1 VDRRL
6 PTLALVLALSACGQG
21 VQPAAVPSPSPSPAV
36 TTTAPSP
43 TVAPVRPPVV
53 ARFGAVNGLLSVEID
68 NPNAAVGVRETGF
81 VLRAYSKAGT
91 LLGTGGQGPL
101 GDRCCTVFA
110 LPPGGKHGLFL
121 ELGPYADRVARVE
134 VTLAKPRWVRW
145 TGVTPV
151 SATAPHMESY
161 APAVVSA
168 TLSARAKTDASV
180 QAFLDDGSGHLVGV
194 VSAIVRCVG
203 PRAREVPLNLY
214 RAVPRGTKVG
224 SVVAYP
230 LDRPAH
236 C

>member
-1 VDRRL
+1 VTRRL
-6 PTLALVLALSACGQG
+6 LALATACALAGCGQAAPRQSVRNPTL
-21 VQPAAVPSPSPSPAV
+21 PSPVA
-36 TTTAPSP
+36 A

-81 VLRAYSKAGT
+81 VLRAYSANGT
-91 LLGTGGQGPL
+91 LLGTGGHGRV

-121 ELGPYADRVARVE
+121 ELGPYAGKVARVE
-134 VTLAKPRWVRW
+134 VTLATPRWVHW
-145 TGVTPV
+145 TGITPV
-151 SATAPHMESY
+151 TATKAHLDSHS
-161 APAVVSA
+161 PAVVTA
-168 TLSARAKTDASV
+168 TLSAPKQVDASV
-180 QAFLDDGSGHLVGV
+180 QAFLGDGSGHLVGV

-203 PRAREVPLNLY
+203 PKARPVPLNLY
-214 RAVPRGTKVG
+214 RAVPKGTRVD

-230 LDRPAH
+230 LDRAPR